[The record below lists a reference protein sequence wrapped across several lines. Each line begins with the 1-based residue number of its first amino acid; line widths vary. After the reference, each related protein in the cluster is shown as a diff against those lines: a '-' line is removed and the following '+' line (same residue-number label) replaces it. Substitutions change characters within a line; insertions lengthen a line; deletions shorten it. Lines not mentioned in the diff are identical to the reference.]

1 MDRRRWLLALLSGAA
16 LILFPGPAD
25 QAAAPDVVARAGT
38 HPDDG
43 APEAGDSGGRPGDP
57 AGVRPGADHPQ
68 PSAGPSLCR
77 PDLPPSAPPT
87 TRYLDENPLLG
98 PARLPT
104 ASPLGPLLAGY
115 QRFGGLTESRFLARY
130 TTGTPAGYVFP
141 PANGFLVAPDGTPL
155 KTRQT
160 LLAGYRL
167 DRFGF
172 AGGAFLAPLGTPV
185 SARSLAPQNLDTPPL
200 PAPRPALPSAAPLA
214 NYHTYCVLKP
224 FDVDSGPTAPWFAQP
239 GLGTQFQLNPAYL
252 PQAGANLTV
261 QWLVDHR
268 FLVEESLAGTAGE
281 CVTDSA
287 PRRGGTGGGVPAVH
301 VC

>member
-38 HPDDG
+38 LPDDG
-43 APEAGDSGGRPGDP
+43 APEAGQPAASPGVHPGD
-57 AGVRPGADHPQ
+57 DHPQ
-68 PSAGPSLCR
+68 PPTGPSLCR
-77 PDLPPSAPPT
+77 PGLPPSAPPT
-87 TRYLDENPLLG
+87 TRYLDDNPLLG

-104 ASPLGPLLAGY
+104 APPLGPLLAGY

-130 TTGTPAGYVFP
+130 TTDTPAEYVFP
-141 PANGFLVAPDGTPL
+141 PANGFVVAPDGTPL

-185 SARSLAPQNLDTPPL
+185 SARSLAPQSLDTPPL
-200 PAPRPALPSAAPLA
+200 PAPRPALPAAAPLA

-261 QWLVDHR
+261 QWLVNHQ
-268 FLVEESLAGTAGE
+268 FLVEESLAGGV
-281 CVTDSA
+281 CVTDSV